1 MSFCAVS
8 LGAQAE
14 RILMLTCHYRER
26 MVFPLWRSAFSVN
39 LMLPKEERRAVLLR
53 LFDDDTPLVNSTQKQ
68 EAAKAKAKEEINIA
82 EYESEPEVNGK
93 EHDEAE
99 AEDMDADPEAE
110 AEAPVAVQQV
120 V

>member
-1 MSFCAVS
+1 
-8 LGAQAE
+8 
-14 RILMLTCHYRER
+14 

-68 EAAKAKAKEEINIA
+68 EAAAAKAKEGINIA

-93 EHDEAE
+93 ADGEAE
-99 AEDMDADPEAE
+99 ADEMDADPEAG
-110 AEAPVAVQQV
+110 AEAPVDPAGE
-120 V
+120 

>member
-1 MSFCAVS
+1 
-8 LGAQAE
+8 
-14 RILMLTCHYRER
+14 

-68 EAAKAKAKEEINIA
+68 EAAKAKEEINIA

-93 EHDEAE
+93 DHGEAE
-99 AEDMDADPEAE
+99 ADEMDADPEAE
-110 AEAPVAVQQV
+110 VEAPVAVQQV